1 MNASYRLATIRIRR
15 MRCIQLIVLLSAIG
29 GCANHPDPTTVAI
42 DDAARIGGVC
52 TQQTG
57 PVFDAVG
64 HAEQTFD
71 CADRALRDI
80 SALVFKDQE

>member
-1 MNASYRLATIRIRR
+1 MRLLQPIVI
-15 MRCIQLIVLLSAIG
+15 LIALS
-29 GCANHPDPTTVAI
+29 GCTDHPDQTTVAI
-42 DDAARIGGVC
+42 DEAARTGGVC

-57 PVFDAVG
+57 PVFDAAG

-80 SALVFKDQE
+80 SALVFNDQE